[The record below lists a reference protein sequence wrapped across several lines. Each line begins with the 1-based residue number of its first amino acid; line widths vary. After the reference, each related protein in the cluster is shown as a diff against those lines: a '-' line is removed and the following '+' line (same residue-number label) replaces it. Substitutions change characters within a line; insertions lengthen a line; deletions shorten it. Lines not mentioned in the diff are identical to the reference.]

1 MYACFVLMNSAAKG
15 VMALVRDK
23 LQLFPASVS
32 LQVRIFNGT

>member
-1 MYACFVLMNSAAKG
+1 MYAFFVLMNSAAEG
-15 VMALVRDK
+15 LMAQVPDK